1 MADKII
7 PKWMIFLS
15 WITAAF
21 CDPFE
26 YSECVRPLDKDK
38 IKNDVIYQFKV
49 SGLNF
54 DEFNFKDYENRIIF
68 AVNVA
73 SF

>member
-1 MADKII
+1 
-7 PKWMIFLS
+7 MIFLS

-26 YSECVRPLDKDK
+26 YSECVRPLDEDK
-38 IKNDVIYQFKV
+38 LKNEVVFKFKV
-49 SGLNF
+49 FGLQY
-54 DEFNFKDYENRIIF
+54 DEFDFNDYKGRIVF

>member
-1 MADKII
+1 MAEKKI

-38 IKNDVIYQFKV
+38 LKNDVIYQFEV
-49 SGLNF
+49 GGLAYATTQLK
-54 DEFNFKDYENRIIF
+54 EYENRIIF